1 MPSRSPESVD
11 PPPATSAPVGGDGPA
26 SFAAPRLPE
35 AAEGWVDDRV
45 RERLWWA
52 AGVVFRRR
60 WWILGGAFLTALAT
74 AAITLT
80 LPNEYRAETRLL
92 LPENSG
98 LGGIL
103 ESVVPG
109 ASAILGQESSG
120 YSRYLAILTSRT
132 MLESVVDRF
141 DLIDHYDLSDSRT
154 PRSDAVKE
162 LSANTTLDVSLDY
175 DYLAIKVLDKD
186 PRLAAQI
193 ATFYAD
199 ELNRRNIRLSASSA
213 AENRAFLEVRLGEAE
228 AALDSALTELQNFQE
243 QSGIV
248 EVDVQAEALMSALA
262 DAQGQVAQAEA
273 QYRAL
278 RSQFGDENP
287 DVAAARE
294 VLTSARGQVS
304 RLTGGSEAVM
314 PVPLR
319 RLPALS
325 REYALILAELRTQEA
340 VIEVIRPLYEQA
352 VLTERQET
360 DAVQVLDPA
369 VPPERKARPRRS
381 LIVLAAAVSATML
394 LSLLVLGWA
403 WGRERGPQV
412 VHRLRSAR

>member
-1 MPSRSPESVD
+1 MSAT
-11 PPPATSAPVGGDGPA
+11 PPGTEPVRISAPSVGGDGPSPTTDPA
-26 SFAAPRLPE
+26 LP
-35 AAEGWVDDRV
+35 ATAEGWTDERV

-52 AGVVFRRR
+52 AGTLFRRR
-60 WWILGGAFLTALAT
+60 WWILGGAFLIAVVTAGVS
-74 AAITLT
+74 LT

-98 LGGIL
+98 LGGLL

-109 ASAILGQESSG
+109 AAAILGQQSGG

-141 DLIDHYDLSDSRT
+141 DLVDHYDLAGSRT
-154 PRSDAVKE
+154 PRTAAVKR
-162 LSANTTLDVSLDY
+162 LSENTTFDVSLDY
-175 DYLAIKVLDKD
+175 DYLAVQVLDED
-186 PRLAAQI
+186 PNLAAQM
-193 ATFYAD
+193 ASYFAD
-199 ELNRRNIRLSASSA
+199 ELNRRNILLSASSA
-213 AENRAFLEVRLGEAE
+213 AENREFLEVRLQEAE
-228 AALDSALTELQNFQE
+228 AALDSALAELQQFQE

-287 DVAAARE
+287 DVSAARE
-294 VLTSARGQVS
+294 VFQSARSQVR
-304 RLTGGSEAVM
+304 RLTGGTEAVM

-319 RLPALS
+319 QLPALS
-325 REYALILAELRTQEA
+325 RQYALILAELRTQEA
-340 VIEVIRPLYEQA
+340 ILEVIRPLYEQA

-360 DAVQVLDPA
+360 NAVQVLDPA
-369 VPPERKARPRRS
+369 IPPDRKAKPRRT
-381 LIVLAAAVSATML
+381 LIVLASAVSAGIL
-394 LSLLVLGWA
+394 LSLTVLAGA
-403 WGRERGPQV
+403 WVRERGSETAR
-412 VHRLRSAR
+412 RLRAVGG